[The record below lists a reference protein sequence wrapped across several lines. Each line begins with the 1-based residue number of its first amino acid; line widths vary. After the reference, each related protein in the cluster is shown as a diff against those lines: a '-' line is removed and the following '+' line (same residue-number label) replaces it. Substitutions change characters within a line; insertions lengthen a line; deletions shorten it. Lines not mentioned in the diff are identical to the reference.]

1 MRLYHVNEA
10 NFQLSCELCN
20 KTFKVLASYTA
31 HKSRI
36 HACTDQTDAL
46 LHNLRCPYCNYTCF
60 KASKLLMHFHE
71 HISLGTN
78 IECPFLGC
86 SKHFNV
92 SSSFRSHIS
101 RCHKGATYKS
111 HIVDVKMPSNQN
123 KTFNINDIE
132 SETIG
137 GSINTDTSVSSSD
150 ELAKYLGHMLLKFQ
164 AKYNIPSSTVQSMTR
179 DIEGLVNIYEEKW
192 LEILFTT
199 LAEKGNLTGI
209 DKDILQL
216 LMNESSNAIKLFLTQ
231 RKRYSYFEKRFSL
244 VKPHTITLGRNRFNK
259 LCSFQYI
266 PIGATLMQ
274 LLKHEDV
281 ITQVL
286 NPRSNNK
293 DIIIDFSD
301 GQFHKSSALLSSN
314 SAHAALQILMF
325 YDEFQ
330 VTNPIGTHQ
339 TNHKICGFYY
349 VLGNLYKNNRSC
361 LKAIQLCMLCR
372 SIDMKYFGL
381 RKILEPLI
389 TDLKQLYQSGI
400 DVPGVAVFKGRLSTF
415 SCDNLGSHQLG
426 GFMQSFSPN
435 VLRICRTCLITSS
448 QVQENIKVV
457 DFVLRTPDNYER
469 HAKAVAIDN
478 SLSSVYGI
486 KFMSPL
492 NEIPEFHV
500 ARGLPPDVMHD
511 LLEGVV
517 PFELSLILRKLISDN
532 LFTLEYFN
540 RRIANLKYKSSD
552 SRNKPEMQKLD
563 KNTIVGTAS
572 QNWTLLRLL
581 AVLIGFKI
589 PEDNVIWNFFL
600 QLKLITEISLS
611 PIFTIGHIDLL
622 QSEIWHH
629 LEDFKHLFPE
639 SRLKPKHHFLMH
651 YPQHIIN
658 FGPLVSYWCMRF
670 EAKHKILKD
679 IARQANQFRNVPYTL
694 SFRHQLAQCFYH
706 QSSQGFFNAEFQ
718 APITEILNIDA
729 LDDIF
734 QNLIRQ
740 KIPSINV
747 SSAPKVSIGSTEY
760 KIDDYLI
767 IGFLLGEPIF
777 GRIEMILLFEKNVWF
792 LVQKC
797 DADYISHYGSFTVSI
812 NGSYDCVEQISLIYW
827 DALPSYEI
835 YTRNGVLKRLITLKH
850 MVFDS
855 DDFE

>member
-1 MRLYHVNEA
+1 MKLYHVNDA

-20 KTFKVLASYTA
+20 KTFNVFASYTA

-36 HACTDQTDAL
+36 HAVKDQMDGRL
-46 LHNLRCPYCNYTCF
+46 LTFHCPYCIFICF
-60 KASKLLMHFHE
+60 KASKLLLHFRDHM
-71 HISLGTN
+71 SLGAN
-78 IECPFLGC
+78 VECPFLGC
-86 SKHFNV
+86 YKHFKV
-92 SSSFRSHIS
+92 SSSLRSHVS
-101 RCHKGATYKS
+101 RCHKTATYKS
-111 HIVDVKMPSNQN
+111 HIVKMPSNQN
-123 KTFNINDIE
+123 ESFSTNDTE

-137 GSINTDTSVSSSD
+137 DSINTAINTDSSD
-150 ELAKYLGHMLLKFQ
+150 DFAKYIGHMLLKFQ
-164 AKYNIPSSTVQSMTR
+164 AKYNIPSSTVESMTR
-179 DIEGLVNIYEEKW
+179 DIEGLVKIYEEEW
-192 LEILFTT
+192 LEILFQS
-199 LAEKGNLTGI
+199 LSEKGNLTGI
-209 DKDILQL
+209 DKDILKL
-216 LMNESSNAIKLFLTQ
+216 LTNESCDAIKLFTTQ
-231 RKRYSYFEKRFSL
+231 HKRYRFFEKKFSL
-244 VKPHTITLGRNRFNK
+244 VKPHTITLGRNRLNK
-259 LCSFQYI
+259 LCNLQYV

-274 LLKHEDV
+274 LLKHSDV

-293 DIIIDFSD
+293 NVIADFSD
-301 GQFHKSSALLSSN
+301 GQFHKSSALLSNDSTN
-314 SAHAALQILMF
+314 PALQILMF

-330 VTNPIGTHQ
+330 VANPIGTHQ

-381 RKILEPLI
+381 EKILEPLI
-389 TDLKQLYQSGI
+389 TDLKELSLSGI
-400 DVPGVAVFKGRLSTF
+400 DVPGVGVLKCRLSSF

-426 GFMQSFSPN
+426 GFMQCFSPN

-448 QVQENIKVV
+448 QVQENVKVE

-469 HAKAVAIDN
+469 HAKAVAIEN
-478 SLSSVYGI
+478 KLSTVYGI

-492 NEIPEFHV
+492 NKIPEFHV

-511 LLEGVV
+511 LLEGIV
-517 PFELSLILRKLISDN
+517 PFELSLILKKLISDN
-532 LFTLEYFN
+532 FFTLDYFN
-540 RRIANLKYKSSD
+540 HRIINLKYKSSD

-563 KNTIVGTAS
+563 KDTIIGTAS

-581 AVLIGFKI
+581 PVLIGSKI

-629 LEDFKHLFPE
+629 LEDFKHLFPQ

-651 YPQHIIN
+651 YPQHILN

-670 EAKHKILKD
+670 EAKHKIMKD
-679 IARQANQFRNVPYTL
+679 IAREANQFKNVPYTL
-694 SFRHQLAQCFYH
+694 SFRHQLAQCYYH
-706 QSSQGFFNAEFQ
+706 QSSQGFFSAEFQ
-718 APITEILNIDA
+718 APVTEILNIDILGA
-729 LDDIF
+729 VF
-734 QNLIRQ
+734 QKLISE
-740 KIPSINV
+740 KLPSINV
-747 SSAPKVSIGSTEY
+747 SCAPKISIGSTEY
-760 KIDDYLI
+760 KIGNYVI

-777 GRIEMILLFEKNVWF
+777 GRIEMLLLYEKNVWF

-797 DADYISHYGSFTVSI
+797 NADYILHYGSFVVSI

-827 DALPSYEI
+827 DSLPSYEI
-835 YTRNGVLKRLITLKH
+835 YTRNGVLETLITLKH